1 MSRTESWLQLN
12 ERATTTLAMTA
23 TSDGRHRVNNTAL
36 LQIIHCFLVLFV
48 IAALLLLLLCRLL
61 IDGWPSVDGG
71 DTDPS

>member
-23 TSDGRHRVNNTAL
+23 TNDNRHKVNNAVL
-36 LQIIHCFLVLFV
+36 LHGIYCFLVLFV

-71 DTDPS
+71 DNDPS